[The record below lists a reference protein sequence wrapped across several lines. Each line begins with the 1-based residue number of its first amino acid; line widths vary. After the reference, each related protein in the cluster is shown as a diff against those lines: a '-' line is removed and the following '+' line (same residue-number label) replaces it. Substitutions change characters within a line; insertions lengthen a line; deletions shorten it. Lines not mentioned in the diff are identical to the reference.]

1 MDGDENKHAPHSRVM
16 DFIEVGSTVE
26 AFWREGQWFP
36 AKITLVNIPED
47 RSAAK
52 CSVKFLDDGV
62 TKRQSVSQETYQN
75 PLK

>member
-1 MDGDENKHAPHSRVM
+1 ME
-16 DFIEVGSTVE
+16 FIEVGSTVE

-62 TKRQSVSQETYQN
+62 TKDNLLVKKHIKI
-75 PLK
+75 P